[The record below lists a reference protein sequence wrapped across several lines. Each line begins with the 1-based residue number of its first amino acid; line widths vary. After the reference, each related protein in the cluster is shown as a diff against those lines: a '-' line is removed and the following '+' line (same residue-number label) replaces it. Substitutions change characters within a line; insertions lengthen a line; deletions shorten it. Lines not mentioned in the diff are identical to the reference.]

1 MAAFFVLAFTG
12 SVGLSLVPWRAQATA
27 VSPCPPPAPMSS
39 GGVLWLLTATNRNPG
54 GGSADYICASVTGA
68 GGTLNSAVLVAD
80 PCTSANH
87 GTPKAGGDL
96 VAVDW
101 GTVGCV
107 PPGGTVRV
115 QFRCPLTDCTT
126 STGLSLSQVLWHIS
140 NGTSP
145 GIWDGTSDA
154 SLVRGV
160 PLGGTV
166 MPVEKFSLLAPFIA
180 LGSII
185 LVVTFAAI
193 YVKRARRGKNRAPVS
208 NF

>member
-1 MAAFFVLAFTG
+1 
-12 SVGLSLVPWRAQATA
+12 
-27 VSPCPPPAPMSS
+27 MSS
-39 GGVLWLLTATNRNPG
+39 GGVLWLLTTTNRNPG

-80 PCTSANH
+80 PCTSNH
-87 GTPKAGGDL
+87 GVPKAGGDL

-101 GTVGCV
+101 GTAGCV
-107 PPGGTVRV
+107 APGGTVRI
-115 QFRCPLTDCTT
+115 QFRCPLTGCTT

-154 SLVRGV
+154 SLVRSV

-166 MPVEKFSLLAPFIA
+166 MPVDKFSLLAPFIG

-185 LVVTFAAI
+185 LAVTFAAI
-193 YVKRARRGKNRAPVS
+193 YVRRAGRGKNRAPVS

>member
-1 MAAFFVLAFTG
+1 MG
-12 SVGLSLVPWRAQATA
+12 SVGLSLNPWRAQATA

-54 GGSADYICASVTGA
+54 GGSADYICASMIGA
-68 GGTLNSAVLVAD
+68 GGTLNSPVVAAD
-80 PCTSANH
+80 PCAPANH
-87 GTPKAGGDL
+87 GIPKAGGDL

-101 GTVGCV
+101 GTAGCV

-115 QFRCPLTDCTT
+115 QFRCPLTNCTT

-154 SLVRGV
+154 SLVRSV

-166 MPVEKFSLLAPFIA
+166 MPVDKLSLLAPFIG

-185 LVVTFAAI
+185 LAVTFAAI
-193 YVKRARRGKNRAPVS
+193 YMKRAGRRGKNRAPVS
-208 NF
+208 SF